1 MKELQM
7 GLSYESTPDND
18 RAVNTKQT
26 PSNEVLLIAHI
37 ARPSPHLR
45 LADRISICAGFAVAA
60 GENDESP
67 LVVSCTHTLNS
78 MKSALSDTSTDTPSA
93 TLILTYDNGSI
104 TDIRSAESLES
115 CLPLNDIVFYKP
127 SATLFGKGQ
136 NLRTLPVNPYPPPPR
151 APVAVWLP
159 PNTTMD
165 APEWTFGSIDR
176 YTTPNAKLAQI
187 GTYDHLANV
196 EINDAIPRLGASGSP
211 IIEIESGAVC
221 AIVKGAIS
229 TYPKSR
235 GWATPAERVWEC
247 FDLPG
252 LKFRYNNN
260 ANEHKLRVVVRKLP
274 ANLPEEIF
282 YSAVQTWVNS
292 DTVSQS
298 YYSKGKLRAA
308 KENIASRAY
317 ITFKEYAQ
325 LLSFHAGFDG
335 HLFKDKQ
342 GRESRASIEFAP
354 YQRTPQPKQKQD
366 QRQGTIEEDPDFKSF
381 LELLETTPT
390 KPDFEANLMAS
401 RAVDKPKQTPL
412 LAHLAI
418 RREKQK
424 AKREKA
430 RAKSQRKAKE
440 KSIANNGTP
449 STPGVPSEPSGSN
462 TPKDKQKNAN
472 QRPKKT
478 RGEKRAAKKVR
489 DTEMQPEAQFKAPI
503 TILSRPDGG
512 ATSSIP
518 SSTPS
523 PALNPPRDPP
533 KGPRGGAKPRGGL
546 PRGPRG
552 RGSTAAKPGLETWY
566 GTHLEERTIGDLKP
580 NEVVL
585 KVNAVGF
592 NHRDKW
598 IRQGLYPG
606 IKEGVTMGSDAAGV
620 IIADGD
626 DKDTFVGKRYFVN
639 PSRGWIEN
647 KKHSEEPF
655 IILGGCD
662 NAEGVFATAV
672 KVDKKYI
679 LPTPE
684 HLTDEQ
690 AAAWPLAAVTA
701 WRATFVKAQVE
712 KGHNVLV
719 TGIGGGV
726 ALQALQFA
734 VAKGANVYVTSG
746 NSEKL
751 QRAIKQFGAAGGVNY
766 KDADWPEQL
775 KKQLPSDHVYLDAV
789 IDSSGGDI
797 VTKVNN
803 LLQPGSPIAIYGM
816 TSVPKTQFT
825 MGDVI
830 KNFELKGST
839 MGSLKELQEA
849 TAFISQHKLIPVVDQ
864 PVIQGLENAEEG
876 FQRLVKS
883 SQMGSVVIS
892 VGGES
897 KL

>member
-449 STPGVPSEPSGSN
+449 STPDAPSEPSGSN

-478 RGEKRAAKKVR
+478 RGEKRAAKKMVVQLPLYPQAR
-489 DTEMQPEAQFKAPI
+489 LVQLSIHRETHQKDRVEEPDHVEDHREDQEEGVETIIMPNI
-503 TILSRPDGG
+503 TTKNLV
-512 ATSSIP
+512 
-518 SSTPS
+518 
-523 PALNPPRDPP
+523 L
-533 KGPRGGAKPRGGL
+533 
-546 PRGPRG
+546 
-552 RGSTAAKPGLETWY
+552 GSTAAKPGLETWY

-712 KGHNVLV
+712 K
-719 TGIGGGV
+719 GIGGGV

>member
-381 LELLETTPT
+381 LELLETAPT

-489 DTEMQPEAQFKAPI
+489 DTEMQPEAQFKAPV

-512 ATSSIP
+512 ATPSIP

-533 KGPRGGAKPRGGL
+533 KGPRGGAKPRGGP

-712 KGHNVLV
+712 KG
-719 TGIGGGV
+719 IGGGV

-775 KKQLPSDHVYLDAV
+775 EKQLPSDHVYLDAV

>member
-196 EINDAIPRLGASGSP
+196 EINDAIPRLGASGSL

-252 LKFRYNNN
+252 LKFRYNN

-512 ATSSIP
+512 ATPSIP

-533 KGPRGGAKPRGGL
+533 KGPRGGAKPRGGP

-712 KGHNVLV
+712 K
-719 TGIGGGV
+719 GIGGGV